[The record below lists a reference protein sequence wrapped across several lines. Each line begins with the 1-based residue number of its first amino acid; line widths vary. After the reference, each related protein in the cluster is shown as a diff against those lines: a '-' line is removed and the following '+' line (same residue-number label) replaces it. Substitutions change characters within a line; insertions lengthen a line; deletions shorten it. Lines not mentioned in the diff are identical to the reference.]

1 MSLDTITEKVNY
13 IYEKEI
19 RLKNL
24 FFSLSKN
31 KKFLGAWLLSGLLIG
46 LIHAFFTKP
55 TWQGQFQIVLTE
67 KKDNRN
73 SLFSSSEPDDL
84 AQLLSGGRSSKNL
97 KTEVEILRSPSV
109 LMPIY
114 KYIEQN
120 KRDSGMN
127 TDKWEYT
134 NWLDKN
140 LNIKLKKDT
149 SVLTLEYFDKDKE
162 LIKPVLNKI
171 SDAYQIY
178 SKKDFT
184 REIDNALEYLSEQIN
199 LYREKRITSLRNA
212 QGYALKENLAVLQGL
227 SEGDDEIV
235 NSLDL
240 ERMRIE
246 SSLEI
251 KKIDEQLKQ
260 LKNLNDPDELMFF
273 GRNIPALDEEG
284 LPNKLDEID
293 SKLFFL
299 RTYYNENDKT
309 IQDTLLER
317 KITIENLK
325 RQSIGYLNAARKI
338 AEAKRDS
345 AVRPEGVIIKY
356 KELLNNYVRDKK
368 TLEKLESDFQILS
381 LEKARK
387 EDPWQLITEST
398 INKFPTFPNKKN
410 SVLIGSILGIILGS
424 LNVFI
429 IEKRKNLVL
438 NHEELQNILDIPI
451 LFQFRDTDENISSE
465 FISLLSQRLSSL
477 KTKKLSL
484 INLSQT
490 SNENCK
496 LLIEKLNDQI
506 PNIDISEKNNFL
518 NSSNSD
524 LIYLLITL
532 GTSSYNDLNLLK
544 QKIDLQDN
552 KVSGIILI

>member
-1 MSLDTITEKVNY
+1 
-13 IYEKEI
+13 
-19 RLKNL
+19 
-24 FFSLSKN
+24 
-31 KKFLGAWLLSGLLIG
+31 
-46 LIHAFFTKP
+46 
-55 TWQGQFQIVLTE
+55 
-67 KKDNRN
+67 
-73 SLFSSSEPDDL
+73 
-84 AQLLSGGRSSKNL
+84 
-97 KTEVEILRSPSV
+97 
-109 LMPIY
+109 
-114 KYIEQN
+114 
-120 KRDSGMN
+120 
-127 TDKWEYT
+127 
-134 NWLDKN
+134 
-140 LNIKLKKDT
+140 

-325 RQSIGYLNAARKI
+325 RQSIGYLNAAR
-338 AEAKRDS
+338 
-345 AVRPEGVIIKY
+345 
-356 KELLNNYVRDKK
+356 
-368 TLEKLESDFQILS
+368 
-381 LEKARK
+381 
-387 EDPWQLITEST
+387 
-398 INKFPTFPNKKN
+398 
-410 SVLIGSILGIILGS
+410 
-424 LNVFI
+424 
-429 IEKRKNLVL
+429 
-438 NHEELQNILDIPI
+438 
-451 LFQFRDTDENISSE
+451 
-465 FISLLSQRLSSL
+465 
-477 KTKKLSL
+477 
-484 INLSQT
+484 
-490 SNENCK
+490 
-496 LLIEKLNDQI
+496 
-506 PNIDISEKNNFL
+506 
-518 NSSNSD
+518 
-524 LIYLLITL
+524 
-532 GTSSYNDLNLLK
+532 
-544 QKIDLQDN
+544 
-552 KVSGIILI
+552 